1 MDKLIKIVV
10 GLFILYILHLSK
22 VEPVRLLIV
31 AGLLGY
37 LIFGNNVK
45 IEGFEIGIT
54 NTYSNAVIKGYEDC
68 IGGKCFDSKNV
79 INNKK
84 YINEDTMKVLNKLY
98 VLVDN
103 EEFRKKINEK
113 IDELTESIETLNIKM
128 DLVPK
133 EYTSTPKD
141 NRVIYQYAM
150 RKLEDIETLIK
161 MAKRYNYTVELEDLQ
176 IINETKMNNLDNY
189 FINNPDRILP
199 KSYDYNLDAYEQI
212 GRSLKDIKENSF
224 EPERI
229 DLLLSEIVKAIRKVP
244 DYNLTLKTP
253 SDVINNDIV
262 NSDVVNP
269 DVSQIYFTNLSK
281 ERNNKLN

>member
-1 MDKLIKIVV
+1 
-10 GLFILYILHLSK
+10 LY
-22 VEPVRLLIV
+22 
-31 AGLLGY
+31 A
-37 LIFGNNVK
+37 
-45 IEGFEIGIT
+45 
-54 NTYSNAVIKGYEDC
+54 NAVIKGYEDC

-84 YINEDTMKVLNKLY
+84 IINDDTMKVLNKLY

-113 IDELTESIETLNIKM
+113 IDNLTESNETLSLKL

-141 NRVIYQYAM
+141 NRAIYQYAM
-150 RKLEDIETLIK
+150 KQLEEIAIMIK
-161 MAKRYNYTVELEDLQ
+161 MGKRYNYTVELEDMQ

-189 FINNPDRILP
+189 FINNPDRLLP
-199 KSYDYNLDAYEQI
+199 KSYDNNNYDAYEQI
-212 GRSLKDIKENSF
+212 GRTLKDIKENSF

-229 DLLLSEIVKAIRKVP
+229 DLLLSEIVRAIRKIP

-253 SDVINNDIV
+253 SDIIQQDIV

-269 DVSQIYFTNLSK
+269 DVSQIYFNNLTN
-281 ERNNKLN
+281 